1 LEFHTLLLFLQ
12 HSNKY
17 LKKQTSIKKILAL
30 GIMLLLSISMLPQKT
45 LHEWLGC
52 HKDRTAQTVSTDYQL
67 QVSKQSL
74 HCSCDQPEFQS
85 PFIISTVFS
94 SLSYKVFLS
103 MDAENMLVQQYSLP
117 IPTTLLRGPPEPTF
131 V

>member
-1 LEFHTLLLFLQ
+1 
-12 HSNKY
+12 
-17 LKKQTSIKKILAL
+17 
-30 GIMLLLSISMLPQKT
+30 MLLLSISMLPQKT

-52 HKDRTAQTVSTDYQL
+52 HKDRTAQPLATDDQL
-67 QVSKQSL
+67 QVSNQSL

-85 PFIISTVFS
+85 PFLVSTVFS
-94 SLSYKVFLS
+94 SISYMVFLS
-103 MDAENMLVQQYSLP
+103 MDAENMLVLQYSLP

>member
-1 LEFHTLLLFLQ
+1 
-12 HSNKY
+12 
-17 LKKQTSIKKILAL
+17 
-30 GIMLLLSISMLPQKT
+30 MLLLSISMLPQKT

-52 HKDRTAQTVSTDYQL
+52 HKDRTTHTLATDDRL

-94 SLSYKVFLS
+94 RLSYKLFLTI
-103 MDAENMLVQQYSLP
+103 DTENMRVQQYSLP
-117 IPTTLLRGPPEPTF
+117 IPTTLLRGPPVPTF